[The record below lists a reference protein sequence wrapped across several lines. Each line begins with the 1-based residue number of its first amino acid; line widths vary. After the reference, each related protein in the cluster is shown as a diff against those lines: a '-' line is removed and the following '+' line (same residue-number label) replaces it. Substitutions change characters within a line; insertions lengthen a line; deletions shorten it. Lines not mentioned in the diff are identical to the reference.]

1 MSGIGPERVE
11 PSVVQATGF
20 WRLARP
26 EGATRTWLVGPD
38 GRATF
43 LLGVNT
49 VMRDTRR
56 NGLSRCHGIGAYI
69 GRRAPSDA
77 AHVEWARLSN
87 GASGG
92 FAVPR
97 PYGFNSVGAFS
108 ETNEF
113 DDSGGDSYMIRAPE
127 SGGAGAPYAVV
138 IGVAP
143 KGEDRA
149 LKAEDGTVLL
159 SGFSGA
165 RVGDPFNPAFLSAA
179 ADVVRRQRD

>member
-1 MSGIGPERVE
+1 MSGVGFGRVE
-11 PSVVQATGF
+11 PPVLQATGF

-26 EGATRTWLVGPD
+26 EGALRTWLVGPD
-38 GRATF
+38 GRTTC

-56 NGLSRCHGIGAYI
+56 DGLSRCQGIGAYI
-69 GRRAPSDA
+69 GRREVSAA
-77 AHVEWARLSN
+77 AHVEWARLSD

-92 FAVPR
+92 FTVPR

-108 ETNEF
+108 ETNDF

-127 SGGAGAPYAVV
+127 DGRAGAPYAVV

-143 KGEDRA
+143 PGRGPC
-149 LKAEDGTVLL
+149 AEG
-159 SGFSGA
+159 
-165 RVGDPFNPAFLSAA
+165 
-179 ADVVRRQRD
+179 